1 MKQYIKKHTNTNSDT
16 AKSVGN
22 KQASARTILQAYKK
36 DEQTQGVSQLKS
48 YTKSVTLS
56 DDIAKSDLGD
66 WNKVRSKLGGIAKG
80 GDADSKIASSVND
93 SLKALGI
100 QTANLAMS
108 AHMIPNRLGG
118 AGDTSNV
125 RPWDRAF
132 ETGTWETDVEQ
143 KFNAALVGKK
153 NKVVDYNVKTTEMT
167 DVEADAFIAKS
178 TVDTEKAKPEHKT
191 NILQIPM
198 KVSASVGGSTLA
210 ETTAP
215 IENLI

>member
-1 MKQYIKKHTNTNSDT
+1 MKESSIKNTSSNT
-16 AKSVGN
+16 EKSAGN
-22 KQASARTILQAYKK
+22 KQASTETILQVYKK
-36 DEQTQGVSQLKS
+36 GEQSQPVSQLKS

-80 GDADSKIASSVND
+80 GDANSKIASSVND
-93 SLKALGI
+93 SLNALGI
-100 QTANLAMS
+100 QTANSAMS

-118 AGDTSNV
+118 AGDASNV
-125 RPWDRAF
+125 SPWDRAF

-143 KFNAALVGKK
+143 KFNAALVGK
-153 NKVVDYNVKTTEMT
+153 NGNVVNYNVNTTEMT
-167 DVEADAFIAKS
+167 EAEADAFIAKS
-178 TVDTEKAKPEHKT
+178 SVNAEKVKPQHKT

-198 KVSASVGGSTLA
+198 KVSANAGGSALA

-215 IENLI
+215 IDKLIK